1 MKERYQALYRVLRPL
16 TFDDMVGQTVIRKTL
31 KNQVKTGRIGHAYL
45 FCGSRGTGKTSA
57 AKIFSRAVNCLDPR
71 DGDPCCECASCKSIL
86 NDTSLDVLEIDA
98 ASNSSVENIRQLIE
112 QVVFPPQAE
121 KYKVYIIDE
130 VHMLSGNAFNALL
143 KTLEEPPEHVVFILA
158 TTDPQK
164 VPVTILS
171 RCQRFDFSRLSMD
184 DLLTRLKMAV
194 STENARAE
202 DNALYLIAQAADGG
216 MRDALSIL
224 DTCLGMTDDI
234 TVQDVRNVLGTAGS
248 DLIDRVTAAASAFD
262 GAEALRCV
270 DAGILKGMDAQ
281 VFLTELCRRFRQLL
295 TAHLCGPDAD
305 LLKTTP
311 DEAAQLHAAALK
323 FTLPHLERCLT
334 TLMRAES
341 DTRYSA
347 SPRGVLEVALLR
359 ACDRVQEHDLTALQE
374 QVSELTARLQEL
386 EKTGV
391 RVQQPSAAA
400 DNADGPPAEK
410 KERPITLPKT
420 TDLTGDE
427 IWNAM
432 IRNIRAN
439 RSLYS
444 LISLGIRFGGRS
456 GSEYTIVLP
465 AGDAVPLQIFNGYL
479 DTIREELAKAGAAE
493 PKLKVIR
500 ENTEDEKQL
509 KRQIMSSQDML
520 INVFGRD
527 KVVIT
532 D

>member
-31 KNQVKTGRIGHAYL
+31 KNQVRTGRIGHAYL

-57 AKIFSRAVNCLDPR
+57 AKILSRAVNCRDPR

-98 ASNSSVENIRQLIE
+98 ASNSSVDNIRQLID

-184 DLLTRLKMAV
+184 DLLTRLRQAV
-194 STENARAE
+194 DTENAHAD

-224 DTCLGMTDDI
+224 DTCLGMTDNI

-248 DLIDRVTAAASAFD
+248 DLMDRVTAAAAGFD
-262 GAEALRCV
+262 GAGALRCV
-270 DAGILKGMDAQ
+270 EEGILKGMDAQ
-281 VFLTELCRRFRQLL
+281 VFLTELCRHFRALM

-311 DEAAQLHAAALK
+311 DEAAQLHEGALK
-323 FTLPHLERCLT
+323 FTFPHLERCLT
-334 TLMRAES
+334 TFMRAEG
-341 DTRYSA
+341 DIRYSV

-359 ACDRVQEHDLTALQE
+359 ACDSVQEHDLSALE
-374 QVSELTARLQEL
+374 ERVSELTRRLQEL
-386 EKTGV
+386 ETSGV
-391 RVQQPSAAA
+391 RIAVPAA
-400 DNADGPPAEK
+400 DAPEEKPAEEK
-410 KERPITLPKT
+410 RPDIALPKST
-420 TDLTGDE
+420 EMTGDE
-427 IWNAM
+427 IWNTM
-432 IRNIRAN
+432 IRNIRSVP
-439 RSLYS
+439 SLYN

-456 GSEYTIVLP
+456 GNEYTIVLP
-465 AGDAVPLQIFNGYL
+465 AGDTVPGPLFNGYL
-479 DTIREELAKAGAAE
+479 DTFKAELEKAGAE
-493 PKLKVIR
+493 DPRLKVIH

-509 KRQIMSSQDML
+509 KRQIMSSQDLL

-527 KVVIT
+527 NVIIT